1 MNEPQSRVFDS
12 LEEASRALAEEVA
25 VQLREAVSANGS
37 ATLAL
42 SGGSTPQ
49 RMHEILAEH
58 EVPWPRVHVFIGDER
73 FVPADN
79 AASNYGMARRTLLDA
94 VPIPPENVHPW
105 RTDLASPEDAALE
118 MQGQLADVFGCSIAT
133 GTPPRFDVMLL
144 GMGADG
150 HTASLFPNS
159 IALSIDSRW
168 AVPTEAP
175 DEPRERVT
183 LTLPVLNASRAVHF
197 LVSGQGRREALRC
210 AMGDPMQPESCPAS
224 LVGPADGTLTWWL
237 DREAAP

>member
-1 MNEPQSRVFDS
+1 MNEPQSRVFET
-12 LEEASRALAEEVA
+12 LEEASRALAEAVA
-25 VQLREAVSANGS
+25 AQLREAVAANAS

-49 RMHEILAEH
+49 RMHAILAEH

-73 FVPADN
+73 FVPADDP
-79 AASNYGMARRTLLDA
+79 ASNYGMARRTLLDA
-94 VPIPPENVHPW
+94 VPIPPENVHRW

-118 MQGQLADVFGCSIAT
+118 MQGQLAEVFGCSIAT

-197 LVSGQGRREALRC
+197 LVSGADRREALRR
-210 AMGDPMQPESCPAS
+210 AMGDPMQPENCPAS
-224 LVGPADGTLTWWL
+224 LVRPTDGTLTWWL

>member
-1 MNEPQSRVFDS
+1 
-12 LEEASRALAEEVA
+12 
-25 VQLREAVSANGS
+25 
-37 ATLAL
+37 
-42 SGGSTPQ
+42 
-49 RMHEILAEH
+49 
-58 EVPWPRVHVFIGDER
+58 
-73 FVPADN
+73 
-79 AASNYGMARRTLLDA
+79 
-94 VPIPPENVHPW
+94 
-105 RTDLASPEDAALE
+105 
-118 MQGQLADVFGCSIAT
+118 
-133 GTPPRFDVMLL
+133 VMLL

-210 AMGDPMQPESCPAS
+210 AMGDPMQPENCPAS
-224 LVGPADGTLTWWL
+224 LVRPADGTLTWWL